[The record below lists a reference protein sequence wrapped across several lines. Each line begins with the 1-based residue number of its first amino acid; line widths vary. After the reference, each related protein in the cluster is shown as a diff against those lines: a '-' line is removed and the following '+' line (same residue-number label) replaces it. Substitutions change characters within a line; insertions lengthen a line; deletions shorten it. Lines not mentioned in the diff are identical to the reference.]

1 MNCCTQTTGVGRFF
15 SRFAR
20 SNRKRY
26 KKRGFSLSQK
36 HLFSGLKQLGFNQAS
51 VLEIGCGV
59 GYLHQS
65 LLDHGASRAIGIDL
79 SEGMIHE
86 ARAVAREKH
95 LEARTEYI
103 QGDFVDLAGRLS
115 GSDLTI
121 LDKVVCC
128 YPDAAS
134 LVKTSVEKTIRVYAL
149 TYPRTRWFLKV
160 FSTLGAWVLKLV
172 GSQFRGYIHDPEK
185 IAVWITE
192 RGFKK
197 SYENQTM
204 IWLTQ
209 VYQHNNL
216 TKIAEG

>member
-15 SRFAR
+15 SRFAS
-20 SNRKRY
+20 SNRRRY
-26 KKRGFSLSQK
+26 QKKGFSSSQK
-36 HLFSGLKQLGFNQAS
+36 HLISGLKQLGFNEAS

-65 LLDHGASRAIGIDL
+65 LLDHGASRATGIDL

-86 ARAVAREKH
+86 ARAVSKERH
-95 LEARTEYI
+95 LEGRTEYI
-103 QGDFVDLAGRLS
+103 QGNFVDLAGGLAR
-115 GSDLTI
+115 SDITI

-134 LVKTSVEKTIRVYAL
+134 LLKTSIEKTSRVYAL
-149 TYPRTRWFLKV
+149 TYPRDRWFLKL
-160 FSTLGAWVLKLV
+160 FSTLAAWVLKLI

-185 IAVWITE
+185 IEFWITE
-192 RGFKK
+192 RGFIK

-209 VYQHNNL
+209 VYEYSNP
-216 TKIAEG
+216 KR